1 VPRGFNLTTAG
12 VNGTAGG
19 DLDIFTKAVDSDTI
33 IRDAIVLVVRTRRG
47 EWYYNPQVGLDPETA
62 NISTRDQD
70 IRATLE
76 DDLRGDLSLI
86 SGFTLDNLTVS
97 RVGATRN
104 WRVIITGHTVRP
116 LTVDMV
122 VEV

>member
-1 VPRGFNLTTAG
+1 MARGFNLTTAG

-19 DLDIFTKAVDSDTI
+19 DLDIYTKAVDSDTI

-47 EWYYNPQVGLDPETA
+47 EWYYNPQIGIDPETA
-62 NISTRDQD
+62 NISPREQD

-76 DDLRGDLSLI
+76 DDIRGDLALI
-86 SGFTLDNLTVS
+86 SGFTLDTVS
-97 RVGATRN
+97 VSRIGTTRN
-104 WRVIITGHTVRP
+104 WRVIITGRTVRP
-116 LTVDMV
+116 LTVDLT